1 MNRNEDTTIEAVL
14 EHLIADGAGGIGPPS
29 TRRSRRMKRMASAPS
44 GAVSPC
50 AAGKLKLP
58 VGGRCSSVSP
68 GGTWLGDCVCA
79 RDGAAIIM
87 TTMVANAQDVDLAN
101 MENVIGGGLLG
112 WQIDTW

>member
-1 MNRNEDTTIEAVL
+1 MNRIEDTTIEAVL

-58 VGGRCSSVSP
+58 VGARCSSVCP
-68 GGTWLGDCVCA
+68 GGTWLGDCVWA
-79 RDGAAIIM
+79 RDGAAIAI

-101 MENVIGGGLLG
+101 TEHVIGGGLLG
-112 WQIDTW
+112 WQIDTR